1 MVLIYQTLVVNEI
14 RSLKRGGGGGQFNR
28 FRFCKN
34 YNKTNIGQ
42 PIKKR
47 ADGLS
52 TILDLGLRN

>member
-1 MVLIYQTLVVNEI
+1 MVFIYKTLVVNEI
-14 RSLKRGGGGGQFNR
+14 RSLKMGGGQFD
-28 FRFCKN
+28 RFCKN

-52 TILDLGLRN
+52 TILDWGLRN